1 MAKKEEPQQL
11 PIQNTPD
18 VYTNIAKVNFNM
30 HEFEITFGL
39 GSSNYEG
46 VRPVVNMRMSPTFA
60 KEFATVLLQNIEAFE
75 QNFGE
80 LKLPERQ

>member
-1 MAKKEEPQQL
+1 MAKENNTQQ
-11 PIQNTPD
+11 PITNTPD
-18 VYTNIAKVNFNM
+18 VYTNVAKVNFNM

-60 KEFATVLLQNIEAFE
+60 KEFINVLQTNIEAFE